1 MAVHTD
7 AARVY
12 ALLESYTPKNE
23 QEHSDREQ
31 MLQYLQKGSAALKRD
46 DLVAHFT
53 ASAWVT
59 NKQRSHILMAY
70 HNIYKAWAWLGGH
83 ADGEDDLLAVAL
95 REAQEETGVQHLRVL
110 DERPVSIEV
119 LTVAPHIKRGK
130 YVSGHLHFNVTYLL
144 EAPEEDVLR
153 IKADENSA
161 VGWREC
167 ARVIPDCNEEQ
178 MVPIYQKLME
188 RMHGYK

>member
-12 ALLESYTPKNE
+12 ALLERYTPKNE
-23 QEHSDREQ
+23 QEQSDREQ
-31 MLQYLQKGSAALKRD
+31 MLQYLQKGSAALTRD

-130 YVSGHLHFNVTYLL
+130 FVSGHLHFNVTYLF

-167 ARVIPDCNEEQ
+167 ARIIPDCNEEQ

-188 RMHGYK
+188 RMHDYK